1 MCVNGPKNLPLNE
14 FYFFTAF
21 WQKYISKWARG
32 LDGCLPVADW
42 RKRIANCTQI
52 VQPSTI
58 LQHTSPLFLTLIIDC
73 LMNFQLT
80 EEQLAVRQAARDFAQ
95 QECLPGVIERDD
107 KMIFPKEQVSQL
119 ADLGF
124 MGMMVKPE
132 YGGSGMDTVSYVL
145 AMEEIS
151 KIDAS
156 VSVCMSVNNSLVCY
170 GLQEYCTEEQKQ
182 QYLVPLA
189 QGKKDGEL
197 YIGAFLLS
205 EPEAGSDATSQRTTA
220 IDMGDH
226 YILNGIKNWITNGSS
241 ASVYLVMAQTDA
253 SKGSKGI
260 NAFIVEKNWPGVS
273 VGAKENKMGIRGSDT
288 HSISFTDVK
297 VPKANRIGED
307 GFGFTFAMKT
317 LAGGRIGIAAQALGI
332 AAGSYELALKYSKE
346 RKAFGKEIMHHQA
359 IQFKLADMAT
369 KVEAARLL
377 CLKAAWEKDNGIDY
391 TLSSSMAKVY
401 ASEAAMWCSTEAVQ
415 VHGGY
420 GYVKEF
426 HVERL
431 MRDAKITQIYEGTS
445 EVQRIVISRSILK

>member
-1 MCVNGPKNLPLNE
+1 MI
-14 FYFFTAF
+14 
-21 WQKYISKWARG
+21 QR
-32 LDGCLPVADW
+32 
-42 RKRIANCTQI
+42 
-52 VQPSTI
+52 
-58 LQHTSPLFLTLIIDC
+58 
-73 LMNFQLT
+73 
-80 EEQLAVRQAARDFAQ
+80 AARDFAQ
-95 QECLPGVIERDD
+95 NECLPGVIERDELQ
-107 KMIFPKEQVSQL
+107 KFPKEQIKKL
-119 ADLGF
+119 AELGF
-124 MGMMVKPE
+124 MGMMVDPK
-132 YGGSGMDTVSYVL
+132 YGGAGMDTVSYVL

-156 VSVCMSVNNSLVCY
+156 VSVCMSVNNSLVCWGLEAY
-170 GLQEYCTEEQKQ
+170 GNEEQKQ
-182 QYLVPLA
+182 KYLTPLA
-189 QGKKDGEL
+189 QGQKDGEL

-220 IDMGDH
+220 IDKGDH
-226 YILNGIKNWITNGSS
+226 YLLNGIKNWITNGSS

-260 NAFIVEKNWPGVS
+260 NAFIVEKKWPGVT
-273 VGAKENKMGIRGSDT
+273 VGAKENKLGIRGSDT
-288 HSISFTDVK
+288 HSISFNDVK

-307 GFGFTFAMKT
+307 GFGFSFAMKT
-317 LAGGRIGIAAQALGI
+317 LSGGRIGIASQALGI
-332 AAGSYELALKYSKE
+332 ASGAYELALKYSKE

-369 KVEAARLL
+369 RIEASRLL
-377 CLKAAWEKDNGIDY
+377 CLKAAWEKDHHLDY

-401 ASEAAMWCSTEAVQ
+401 SSETAMWVATEAVQ

-445 EVQRIVISRSILK
+445 EVQRIVIGRSILK